1 MAKVFF
7 SYSHKDESLRDQL
20 ETHLAMLKNQGLI
33 ESWHDRRILA
43 GSDLDEAIFKELE
56 EADVILLL
64 ISADFLASTYC
75 FSREMR
81 RALERHETGEARVI
95 PVILRACDWS
105 GAPFGKLMAAPKDA
119 RPVKSWPDIDEAFS
133 DVAMQVRRAVEARGG
148 AKKSPAT
155 AQVAIAAPSAQVEA
169 LPRSSN
175 LRLKREFS
183 EKDKDDFLRETY
195 EYVAK
200 FFEGS
205 LIELERRNQG
215 TSFSFE
221 RIDTRRFAAVI
232 YQAGKSV
239 AECSVR
245 IDSLGGRSS
254 NCIAFSYDANARS
267 NTSNE
272 MLQIEATDHSIFLK
286 PLGMAW
292 SGGGKEQKLSS
303 EGAAEYLWTMLIGR
317 LQGLCAPR
325 NSATN

>member
-7 SYSHKDESLRDQL
+7 SYSHKDEALRDQL

-33 ESWHDRRILA
+33 ESWHDRRIIA

-56 EADVILLL
+56 DADVILLL

-75 FSREMR
+75 FSREMA
-81 RALERHETGEARVI
+81 RAMERHAATEARVI

-105 GAPFGKLMAAPKDA
+105 GAPFGKLMAVPKDGRA
-119 RPVKSWPDIDEAFS
+119 VKSWPDMDEAFA
-133 DVAMQVRRAVEARGG
+133 DVALQVRMAVEARGG
-148 AKKSPAT
+148 AKAVPGMQKGRVAAT
-155 AQVAIAAPSAQVEA
+155 PPNAQVEA

-175 LRLKREFS
+175 LRLKKEFS
-183 EKDKDDFLRETY
+183 EKDKDDFLRDTY

-221 RIDTRRFAAVI
+221 RIDSRRFAAVV
-232 YQAGKSV
+232 YQAGKSA

-245 IDSLGGRSS
+245 IDSMGGRGST
-254 NCIAFSYDANARS
+254 CIAFCNDANARS

-272 MLQIEATDHSIFLK
+272 MLHIEATDQSMFLK
-286 PLGMAW
+286 PFGMAW
-292 SGGGKEQKLSS
+292 GGGGKEQKLSS
-303 EGAAEYLWTMLIGR
+303 EGSAEYLWTMFIGR
-317 LQGLCAPR
+317 LQDI
-325 NSATN
+325 

>member
-43 GSDLDEAIFKELE
+43 GSVIDDAIFGELE
-56 EADVILLL
+56 DSDVILLL
-64 ISADFLASTYC
+64 ISADFLASSYC
-75 FSREMR
+75 YSKEMQ
-81 RALERHETGEARVI
+81 RAMERHEAGTARVI
-95 PVILRACDWS
+95 PVILRACDWNS
-105 GAPFGKLMAAPKDA
+105 APFGKLMAAPKDA
-119 RPVKSWPDIDEAFS
+119 RPVKSWPDMDEAFA
-133 DVAMQVRRAVEARGG
+133 DVALQVRKAIEARGATKAPPPVAPPQ
-148 AKKSPAT
+148 AKFPYTQIES
-155 AQVAIAAPSAQVEA
+155 

-175 LRLKREFS
+175 LRLKKEFS
-183 EKDKDDFLRETY
+183 EKDKEDFLRETY
-195 EYVAK
+195 EYVAR

-205 LIELERRNQG
+205 LAELERRNQG

-221 RIDTRRFAAVI
+221 RIDTRGFAAVV
-232 YQAGKSV
+232 YQAGKSA

-245 IDSLGGRSS
+245 IDSLGGRGS
-254 NCIAFSYDANARS
+254 NCIAFSHDANARS

-272 MLQIEATDHSIFLK
+272 MLHIDATDQAIFVK

-292 SGGGKEQKLSS
+292 SGGGKEQKLSP

-317 LQGLCAPR
+317 LQ
-325 NSATN
+325 